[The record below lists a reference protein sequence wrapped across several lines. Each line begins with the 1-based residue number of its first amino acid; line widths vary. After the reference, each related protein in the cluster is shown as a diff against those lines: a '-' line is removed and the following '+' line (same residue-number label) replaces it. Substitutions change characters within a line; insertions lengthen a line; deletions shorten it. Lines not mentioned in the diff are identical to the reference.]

1 MLSGEIAAFFQIKG
15 AGIFE
20 FSYANEWNWTNVKT
34 LVKKKKK
41 LEMGKGLHKRP
52 KTMKL
57 LEEFVVT
64 KLLNRR
70 LSDRCLF

>member
-1 MLSGEIAAFFQIKG
+1 MLGYLNFHMQMNEIGPMSKHY
-15 AGIFE
+15 
-20 FSYANEWNWTNVKT
+20 S
-34 LVKKKKK
+34 KKKKK
-41 LEMGKGLHKRP
+41 LEMGKDLHKRP

>member
-1 MLSGEIAAFFQIKG
+1 MKLDQCKNISQ
-15 AGIFE
+15 
-20 FSYANEWNWTNVKT
+20 
-34 LVKKKKK
+34 KKKKK
-41 LEMGKGLHKRP
+41 LEMGKDLHKRP

-57 LEEFVVT
+57 LEEIVVT

>member
-1 MLSGEIAAFFQIKG
+1 MKLDQCKNISQK
-15 AGIFE
+15 
-20 FSYANEWNWTNVKT
+20 
-34 LVKKKKK
+34 KKKKK
-41 LEMGKGLHKRP
+41 LEMGKDLHKRP

-57 LEEFVVT
+57 LEEIVVT

>member
-41 LEMGKGLHKRP
+41 NLKWVKAYIKDLKP
-52 KTMKL
+52 W
-57 LEEFVVT
+57 
-64 KLLNRR
+64 N
-70 LSDRCLF
+70 S